1 VRELQNV
8 IEHAVVL
15 VKAGSEIQMA
25 DLPFLGEQRPV
36 EPPVVL
42 ASDGDFQEPYYTA
55 RDRLLAE
62 FERRYLVLLV
72 NGAEGNLCRAARTAG
87 IDRTT
92 LYRLMKQHGIQRRA
106 LPAVDF
112 GPP

>member
-15 VKAGSEIQMA
+15 IKAGAEMQPA
-25 DLPFLGEQRPV
+25 DLPFLGERRPV
-36 EPPVVL
+36 EPPLVL
-42 ASDGDFQEPYYTA
+42 AAEGDFQESYYVS

-72 NGAEGNLCRAARTAG
+72 NRSEGNLCRAARTAG

-92 LYRLMKQHGIQRRA
+92 LYRLMKEHGIQRRA
-106 LPAVDF
+106 LP
-112 GPP
+112 PPD